1 MKKVTLVL
9 LTVVFAA
16 SLGFAGE
23 PKTKMG
29 DEALLFSFSG
39 LANLAVGNYG
49 NQYGIGA
56 KYYFQDDMA
65 FRGSLGFNLSTTTKK
80 DPTTQNRPDD
90 KTTEM
95 SFSIM
100 PGIQYN
106 MATNGSVVA
115 YVGAQASFSAWNK
128 TQDNAGFAN
137 GQKDVSSTTSFGVGG
152 FAGFEWFAWDNISL
166 GGEYNLM
173 LNIGSGSDENTPAG
187 GTAVK
192 TDRPSTM
199 GFGFG
204 SSGALTAAVY
214 F

>member
-1 MKKVTLVL
+1 MKKVTIVL
-9 LTVVFAA
+9 LAVVFAA

-39 LANLAVGNYG
+39 LSNLGVGNYG
-49 NQYGIGA
+49 GGIGA

-65 FRGSLGFNLSTTTKK
+65 FRGSLGFNWSGSTQK
-80 DPTTQNRPDD
+80 DNAASNPGPDD
-90 KTTEM
+90 KTTNM
-95 SFSIM
+95 SFSLM
-100 PGIQYN
+100 PGIQSN
-106 MATNGSVVA
+106 IATNGSVVA
-115 YVGAQASFSAWNK
+115 YVGASAGFWWSSS
-128 TQDNAGFAN
+128 TRENAGH
-137 GQKDVSSTTSFGVGG
+137 VSGTKTVNTSTSFGIGG

-173 LNIGSGSDENTPAG
+173 LNIGSSSNEVTSG
-187 GTAVK
+187 GTTTK
-192 TDRPSTM
+192 TDGPSTM
-199 GFGFG
+199 GLGFG